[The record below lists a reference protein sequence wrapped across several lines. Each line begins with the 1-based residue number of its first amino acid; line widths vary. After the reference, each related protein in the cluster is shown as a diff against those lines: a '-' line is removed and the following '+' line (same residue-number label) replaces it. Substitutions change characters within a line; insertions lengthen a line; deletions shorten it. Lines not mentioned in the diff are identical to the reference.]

1 MEGKWTTSA
10 LTAIAPVAWGSNYVV
25 TSELLPADRPLFGAA
40 MRALP
45 AGLLLLAVTRRL
57 PHGDW
62 WWRALVLGTL
72 NVGAFFV
79 LVFVAAE
86 RLPSGVAATM
96 MATSPAV
103 MMLLAW
109 PLVGER
115 PRTFGLA
122 GAAVGFLGV
131 ALLVLRAGQ
140 PLDPAGLA
148 ASLSAMVLSSVGFIL
163 GKRWQPPVS
172 VLTFTAWQL
181 LAGGLVLAPV
191 ALLVEGRPPHIGGP
205 AVLGFLYV
213 GLVATV
219 LAYVVWFRGLQLL
232 PAGTVGLIGLFNP
245 VAGVALGVAV
255 AGEAFGPVQGLG
267 AALVLAGI
275 ALGQRR
281 PGRAVQTRG
290 LRVGEDIGRDD
301 PNPFGVA
308 DHVDLHDPAGPHG
321 EGHHGQRPALDRD
334 DHAGGAVDHRG
345 VQHRAR
351 DAAGL
356 LSDLL
361 PAAQGLGAGPAGAEV
376 GAQHD
381 VRVEQL
387 DERVEVT
394 ALGGAEERVDHL
406 PLTGEV
412 AVRRGDLRS
421 TDPSAGPAGELSRR
435 SR

>member
-1 MEGKWTTSA
+1 
-10 LTAIAPVAWGSNYVV
+10 L
-25 TSELLPADRPLFGAA
+25 
-40 MRALP
+40 
-45 AGLLLLAVTRRL
+45 TRRL

-115 PRTFGLA
+115 PRIFGLA

-163 GKRWQPPVS
+163 GKRWRPPVP

-191 ALLVEGRPPHIGGP
+191 ALLVEGRPPHIDGP

-245 VAGVALGVAV
+245 VAGVTLGVAV
-255 AGEAFGPVQGLG
+255 AGEAFGPLQGLG

-281 PGRAVQTRG
+281 RGVRRRRARYELARTSAAMTPTRSGSPIASISTIRPARTVKAITASGRPLTVTTTPAAPLTTAGCSTEPGTPRACCPTCSRPRRVLQPGR
-290 LRVGEDIGRDD
+290 
-301 PNPFGVA
+301 
-308 DHVDLHDPAGPHG
+308 PAPKS
-321 EGHHGQRPALDRD
+321 E
-334 DHAGGAVDHRG
+334 
-345 VQHRAR
+345 
-351 DAAGL
+351 
-356 LSDLL
+356 
-361 PAAQGLGAGPAGAEV
+361 
-376 GAQHD
+376 
-381 VRVEQL
+381 
-387 DERVEVT
+387 
-394 ALGGAEERVDHL
+394 
-406 PLTGEV
+406 
-412 AVRRGDLRS
+412 RS
-421 TDPSAGPAGELSRR
+421 TTSGSSSSTSASRSPPWAAR
-435 SR
+435 KNASTTCR